1 MKMLNYEFVEVIIP
15 QLISE
20 RPNYGVESITRE
32 QFLFYEMSNIVL
44 LTREGLSDGY
54 MKACRYRSSLGDL
67 CRLGTDSEFLNLYTT
82 KNRKATHL

>member
-15 QLISE
+15 QSISE

-44 LTREGLSDGY
+44 LMREGLSD
-54 MKACRYRSSLGDL
+54 
-67 CRLGTDSEFLNLYTT
+67 EENLI
-82 KNRKATHL
+82 RGRG